1 MLFSK
6 SAWQG
11 LADGSITVT
20 FRTWTKPQAKTGGR
34 YRVAGMLL
42 EATDVREI
50 AVASLTDA
58 DAVAA
63 GEASLPTLLARLQR
77 PDAKG
82 TVWRVDLRYVGI
94 DDRIERRTNDELG
107 ADDIAALRARLDR
120 LDRAAAGPWTRTT
133 LRLIEKYPGVVSTAL
148 ARHTGQERPAF
159 KINVRKLKEM
169 GLTESLDVG
178 YRLSPRGEALL
189 RALHDG

>member
-6 SAWQG
+6 SAWAG

-20 FRTWTKPQAKTGGR
+20 FRTWAKPQAKAGGR

-42 EATDVREI
+42 EATSVQQVE
-50 AVASLTDA
+50 VGSLTEA

-63 GEASLPTLLARLQR
+63 GEATLVTLLGRLGE
-77 PDAKG
+77 PEPTA

-94 DDRIERRTNDELG
+94 DDRIERRTVAELTD
-107 ADDIAALRARLDR
+107 DDIAALRTRLDR
-120 LDRAAAGPWTRTT
+120 LDRSAGKPWTRTT
-133 LRLIEKYPGVVSTAL
+133 LQLIEKHPGVVSTAL

-189 RALHDG
+189 RAIR

>member
-6 SAWQG
+6 SAWSG

-20 FRTWTKPQAKTGGR
+20 FRTWARPQAKVGGR

-42 EATDVREI
+42 EATEVQQV
-50 AVASLTDA
+50 AVATLTDD

-63 GEASLPTLLARLQR
+63 GETDLTTLLHRLGQPA
-77 PDAKG
+77 PDNM
-82 TVWRVDLRYVGI
+82 VWRVDLRYVGI
-94 DDRIERRTNDELG
+94 DDRIERRTVAELTD
-107 ADDIAALRARLDR
+107 DDIATLRTRLDR
-120 LDRAAAGPWTRTT
+120 LDRSAAKPWTRTT
-133 LRLIEKYPGVVSTAL
+133 LHLIEKYPGVVSTAL

-189 RALHDG
+189 RAIR

>member
-6 SAWQG
+6 SAWAG

-20 FRTWTKPQAKTGGR
+20 FRTWTKPQAKAGGR

-42 EATDVREI
+42 EATDVREV
-50 AVASLTDA
+50 AVATLTDA

-63 GEASLPTLLARLQR
+63 GEANLPTLLARLKR
-77 PDAKG
+77 PGAEG

-94 DDRIERRTNDELG
+94 DDRIERRTNDTLSD
-107 ADDIAALRARLDR
+107 DDIAALRARLDR
-120 LDRAAAGPWTRTT
+120 LDRAGGKPWTRTT

-169 GLTESLDVG
+169 GLTESLEIG

-189 RALHDG
+189 RSLTDG

>member
-6 SAWQG
+6 SAWAG

-20 FRTWTKPQAKTGGR
+20 FRTWTKPQAKQGGR

-42 EATDVREI
+42 EATAVGQVE
-50 AVASLTDA
+50 VASLTDA

-63 GEASLPTLLARLQR
+63 GEADLAALLRRLGD
-77 PDAKG
+77 PAPG
-82 TVWRVDLRYVGI
+82 STVWRIDLRHLGA
-94 DDRIERRTNDELG
+94 DDRIERRADDELT

-120 LDRAAAGPWTRTT
+120 LDRNGKPWTRTT
-133 LRLIEKYPGVVSTAL
+133 LQLIEKYPGVVSTAL
-148 ARHTGQERPAF
+148 ARHTGQDRPDF
-159 KINVRKLKEM
+159 KLNVRKLKEM
-169 GLTESLDVG
+169 GLTESLQVG

-189 RALHDG
+189 RAMH

>member
-1 MLFSK
+1 MLFSA
-6 SAWQG
+6 SAWPG

-20 FRTWTKPQAKTGGR
+20 FRTWTRPQAKAGGR

-42 EATDVREI
+42 EATDVREV
-50 AVASLTDA
+50 AVGTLTDA

-63 GEASLPTLLARLQR
+63 GEIELPTLLHRLKN
-77 PDAKG
+77 PAPES
-82 TVWRVDLRYVGI
+82 TVWRVGLRYLGI
-94 DDRIERRTNDELG
+94 DDRIERRVNDELSD
-107 ADDIAALRARLDR
+107 DDIAALRTRLDR
-120 LDRAAAGPWTRTT
+120 LDRSAGGPWTRTT
-133 LRLIEKYPGVVSTAL
+133 LQLIEQYPGVVSTAL

-159 KINVRKLKEM
+159 KLNVRKLKEM

-189 RALHDG
+189 RAIR